1 MKILKMLNRIA
12 AGAVLALTV
21 SACDSD
27 VFNINADPFKDQ
39 TYINILNS
47 PISVYLESEPDFTE
61 YVKALKYS
69 DTYNA
74 LNQSTSG
81 VSFTAFAP
89 TNEAMQDFYSR
100 RGVEGL
106 ENLSKDYVRA
116 FVLYHTLPDSIQA
129 ETFVTKTS
137 VTNLSSD
144 NISIS
149 IDPDNAGQ
157 ATLNDEG
164 QVIQMGISAYNGKIY
179 VLSKAM
185 TPLVETVYER
195 VLQTGTSNIMAAA
208 MRETGWD
215 KELSVIADTVIVDGK
230 KTISK
235 RYYTVFNV
243 SDAVFGE
250 AGIGSLDDLKTKMA
264 ANDDRGVGVDSLLRE
279 YVAYHVMTN
288 MYTTA
293 NLGEVTTT
301 DTRIWNSAAKN
312 QVFTVKTDT
321 LTTVEADKYV
331 LNGEGVSAKFIPEAS
346 NVLAKN
352 GYMHQL
358 TSWLPVWEPKQSV
371 VVWDLGDYT
380 EIKNIVSPEDYQ
392 PAEPVASESRTRVA
406 NAACFTYEMSESG
419 TKNNSF
425 SDIDYVT
432 SKSYKISGNTVKAN
446 NNDKVVF
453 NLGYMGFVQMPTP
466 TLVRGK
472 YKVELTL
479 IYTATQNFMRQQT
492 KGNGGL
498 LRMTFDDR
506 EETTVFTAPYT
517 KVPSALP
524 GIYTSTIYDE
534 VEFTETSSHNFKFVV
549 LDPAASSESGFS
561 LQFDCITFTPIE

>member
-250 AGIGSLDDLKTKMA
+250 AGIGSLDDLKTKIA
-264 ANDDRGVGVDSLLRE
+264 ANDDGQPLLYRF
-279 YVAYHVMTN
+279 
-288 MYTTA
+288 
-293 NLGEVTTT
+293 
-301 DTRIWNSAAKN
+301 R
-312 QVFTVKTDT
+312 
-321 LTTVEADKYV
+321 
-331 LNGEGVSAKFIPEAS
+331 P
-346 NVLAKN
+346 
-352 GYMHQL
+352 
-358 TSWLPVWEPKQSV
+358 LPCRK
-371 VVWDLGDYT
+371 
-380 EIKNIVSPEDYQ
+380 
-392 PAEPVASESRTRVA
+392 
-406 NAACFTYEMSESG
+406 
-419 TKNNSF
+419 
-425 SDIDYVT
+425 
-432 SKSYKISGNTVKAN
+432 
-446 NNDKVVF
+446 
-453 NLGYMGFVQMPTP
+453 
-466 TLVRGK
+466 
-472 YKVELTL
+472 
-479 IYTATQNFMRQQT
+479 
-492 KGNGGL
+492 
-498 LRMTFDDR
+498 LR
-506 EETTVFTAPYT
+506 
-517 KVPSALP
+517 
-524 GIYTSTIYDE
+524 
-534 VEFTETSSHNFKFVV
+534 
-549 LDPAASSESGFS
+549 
-561 LQFDCITFTPIE
+561 

>member
-250 AGIGSLDDLKTKMA
+250 AGIGSLDDLKTKIA

-453 NLGYMGFVQMPTP
+453 NLGYMGSVQMPTP

-479 IYTATQNFMRQQT
+479 I
-492 KGNGGL
+492 
-498 LRMTFDDR
+498 
-506 EETTVFTAPYT
+506 
-517 KVPSALP
+517 
-524 GIYTSTIYDE
+524 
-534 VEFTETSSHNFKFVV
+534 
-549 LDPAASSESGFS
+549 
-561 LQFDCITFTPIE
+561 

>member
-250 AGIGSLDDLKTKMA
+250 AGIGSLEDLKTKIA

-358 TSWLPVWEPKQSV
+358 TSWLPVWEPKQSE
-371 VVWDLGDYT
+371 VVWDLGAYT

-453 NLGYMGFVQMPTP
+453 NLGYMGSVQMPTP